1 MRTVFYIPEGDEV
14 EDYKEEWE
22 NKTAEVHTGISP
34 NIKDYVDDPSIAQW
48 VHIPEFKHM
57 LAPNNES
64 SGVYFQVAYIN
75 DFADR
80 DNLPQYHCEVWTKN
94 LDNPSEEQVKA
105 DTWIMQYDI
114 GPNFFHTDHVR
125 LDVGWYDLIVTL
137 DGEEVDSHEISIY
150 ESYEEE

>member
-80 DNLPQYHCEVWTKN
+80 DNLPQYHCEV
-94 LDNPSEEQVKA
+94 
-105 DTWIMQYDI
+105 
-114 GPNFFHTDHVR
+114 
-125 LDVGWYDLIVTL
+125 
-137 DGEEVDSHEISIY
+137 
-150 ESYEEE
+150 